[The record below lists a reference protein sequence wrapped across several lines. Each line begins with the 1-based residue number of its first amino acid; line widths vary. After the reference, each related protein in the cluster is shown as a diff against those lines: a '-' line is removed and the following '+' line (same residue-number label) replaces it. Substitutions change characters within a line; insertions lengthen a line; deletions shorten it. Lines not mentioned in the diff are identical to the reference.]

1 VHVDDAAERAQRQIG
16 WPSTVANFRKPI
28 LAVLQQTPN
37 LASLEILRRVCL
49 SFVPIED

>member
-1 VHVDDAAERAQRQIG
+1 MSMIAAERAAQQQIG
-16 WPSTVANFRKPI
+16 RPAPIANFRKPVLEI
-28 LAVLQQTPN
+28 LQQTPN